1 MAFNNWPYTD
11 FHDLNLS
18 WLLEIVRVLDTR
30 VQVIERIIN
39 NGGGGGSAVTSVNG
53 MTGAVVL
60 DASDVGA
67 LPDTALVGYATQNW
81 VRNQGYQTA
90 NDVNS
95 AISSATN
102 NLQTKTITDTGG
114 YYTSDTVEGAL
125 QEIGGEIAGINTL
138 IGSGVII

>member
-18 WLLEIVRVLDTR
+18 WLLDVVRVLDTK

-90 NDVNS
+90 QDVNS

-102 NLQTKTITDTGG
+102 NLQTRAITDTGG
-114 YYTSDTVEGAL
+114 YYTTDTVEGAL
-125 QEIGGEIAGINTL
+125 QEIGGELAGINTL
-138 IGSGVII
+138 IGSGVIT